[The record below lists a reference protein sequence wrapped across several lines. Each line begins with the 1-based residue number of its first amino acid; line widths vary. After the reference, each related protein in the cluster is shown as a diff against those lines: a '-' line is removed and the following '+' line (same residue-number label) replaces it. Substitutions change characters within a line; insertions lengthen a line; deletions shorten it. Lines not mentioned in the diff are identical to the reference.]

1 MCEQSARFHMHGLH
15 ILAPAG
21 SVPGTVPEFEPPEQA
36 PPGRTRPADPP
47 SPGRPARPEPDEIP
61 DPERDPLRTPERRR
75 ETGDPDETDPSP
87 EPEITPPSQNLM

>member
-1 MCEQSARFHMHGLH
+1 MTKQPALICSQTLQASLH
-15 ILAPAG
+15 AG

-75 ETGDPDETDPSP
+75 ETGDPDETEPSP
-87 EPEITPPSQNLM
+87 EPERKLM